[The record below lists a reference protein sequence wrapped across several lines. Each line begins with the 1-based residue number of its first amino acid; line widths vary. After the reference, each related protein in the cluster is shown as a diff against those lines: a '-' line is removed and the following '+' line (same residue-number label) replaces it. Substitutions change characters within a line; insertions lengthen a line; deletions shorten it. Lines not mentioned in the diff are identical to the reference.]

1 MTWIYRG
8 RSWNFIAR
16 HRLNSKAFKHNSV
29 RKSLLCLEIRFS
41 SKQEHLLFFQRTWV
55 LFPAFTKA
63 SCNSSS
69 RGFEIFGLLR
79 HWHTHHTHSHR
90 HIAIICLFTYYDWGV
105 LSNVLIY
112 WAPGSWWPL
121 YPKDT
126 ELIRGVFAW
135 ALGFHVGMHWKLD
148 IEETWN
154 PTTRTGATN
163 LGEIMT
169 ILVQCL
175 NKVFF
180 LVLQKQEKLG
190 LRTEMYVSKW
200 FKKNRK
206 SKIGRLQSLQ

>member
-1 MTWIYRG
+1 MTWIYSG

-41 SKQEHLLFFQRTWV
+41 SKQEHLLFFERTWV
-55 LFPAFTKA
+55 LFPAFTKV

-90 HIAIICLFTYYDWGV
+90 HIAIICLFTYYDWGM

-126 ELIRGVFAW
+126 ALIRGVFAMGFGFPRRY
-135 ALGFHVGMHWKLD
+135 ALKARYWGSMESHHQDRGHKPWGIHD
-148 IEETWN
+148 YSC
-154 PTTRTGATN
+154 P
-163 LGEIMT
+163 
-169 ILVQCL
+169 
-175 NKVFF
+175 VF
-180 LVLQKQEKLG
+180 K
-190 LRTEMYVSKW
+190 
-200 FKKNRK
+200 
-206 SKIGRLQSLQ
+206 